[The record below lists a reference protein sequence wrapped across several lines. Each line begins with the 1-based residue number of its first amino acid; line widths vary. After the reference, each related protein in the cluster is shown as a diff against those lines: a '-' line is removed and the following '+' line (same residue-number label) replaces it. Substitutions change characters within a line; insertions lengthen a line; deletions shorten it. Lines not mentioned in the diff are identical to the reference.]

1 MRVLVVEDDPSLA
14 IFVQKGL
21 LLEGYEVDRCGDAE
35 TALQMATE
43 HPPDLV
49 VLDLGLPQQDG
60 AEVLEQLRRDWPSSL
75 ILVLSA
81 RSDVRERIRC
91 LDLGAD
97 DFLLKPFSFHE
108 LMARCRA
115 LLRRR
120 DRHVDPM
127 LRCGG
132 ILLNRMERTVSYYG
146 VPIELTTKEF
156 ALLEF
161 LMLHRGAC
169 CTRAELLQQ
178 VWQNSPE
185 AGANV
190 VDVYITYLRKKL
202 SVAHRDQGL
211 WISPIETVR
220 GLGYRLRDLGSI
232 SPGEDSNREQT
243 AMEEPLAASHSELR
257 HAETASFKPLTPR
270 PLTPPAPDS
279 PRPDSQAEKRVQSG
293 PGAIRRG

>member
-14 IFVQKGL
+14 MFVQKGL
-21 LLEGYEVDRCGDAE
+21 LLEGHEVERCGDGE
-35 TALQMATE
+35 TALEMATE
-43 HPPDLV
+43 QPPDLV
-49 VLDLGLPQQDG
+49 VLDLGLPRRDG
-60 AEVLEQLRRDWPSSL
+60 VEVLEQFRRDWPGTL
-75 ILVLSA
+75 ILVLSG

-120 DRHVDPM
+120 DRHADPM

-132 ILLNRMERTVSYYG
+132 ILLNRMERTVSYHG

-161 LMLHRGAC
+161 LMLRRGAC
-169 CTRAELLQQ
+169 CTRADLLRQ

-202 SVAHRDQGL
+202 SVAHRDEGL

-220 GLGYRLRDLGSI
+220 GLGYRLRDLGNVSR
-232 SPGEDSNREQT
+232 GEDASREG
-243 AMEEPLAASHSELR
+243 AGIEEPPSAGDSEVSR
-257 HAETASFKPLTPR
+257 AEAGSSKTLTSAR
-270 PLTPPAPDS
+270 PSPEDEAPVVNE
-279 PRPDSQAEKRVQSG
+279 AGV
-293 PGAIRRG
+293 IFHV